1 MVGGGFLGRKCAG
14 VKNEIVV
21 GRHPVGPWWKGWI
34 IIWMLWVMEVCVPFR
49 QSSAEQQGVAGKA
62 VCAPLGAQEQNS
74 PRLLCKHRGSWNYL
88 LEFILINFTY
98 IETSVMSRKGSFEER
113 KIIFVSGSVD
123 LKYCTRLGSMMPGSG
138 GGFSARVMLLPKWG
152 CGNSHNWKQS
162 GSFNSW
168 EKESNPHNPLYCL
181 ICFLSG
187 HVKGPW
193 NDQSF
198 NLGTL
203 GKHLKLEGMSLGP
216 ELQITPLTA
225 T

>member
-74 PRLLCKHRGSWNYL
+74 PGLLCKHRGSALLAGIYFDQLYLYWDICYVKKGLFWRKKNYFCVRVCGPEVL
-88 LEFILINFTY
+88 HEVGIN
-98 IETSVMSRKGSFEER
+98 
-113 KIIFVSGSVD
+113 D
-123 LKYCTRLGSMMPGSG
+123 ARLR

-162 GSFNSW
+162 VSFNSW

>member
-1 MVGGGFLGRKCAG
+1 MSPSGR
-14 VKNEIVV
+14 VLQSSRVLQERLFV
-21 GRHPVGPWWKGWI
+21 H
-34 IIWMLWVMEVCVPFR
+34 LWVHRSKTVLG
-49 QSSAEQQGVAGKA
+49 SSASTEE
-62 VCAPLGAQEQNS
+62 AP
-74 PRLLCKHRGSWNYL
+74 YL

-98 IETSVMSRKGSFEER
+98 IETSVMSRKGSFKER

-187 HVKGPW
+187 HVKGP
-193 NDQSF
+193 
-198 NLGTL
+198 
-203 GKHLKLEGMSLGP
+203 
-216 ELQITPLTA
+216 
-225 T
+225 